1 MEKTEKDDHI
11 LDKLLEMMKKIT
23 EIKKLDDTK
32 TLIGTGDKLPDDITL
47 KNVVILITCYK
58 IQCSILSITTS
69 WTSISSIKIVRVDK
83 MFARPSEKSAKF
95 DGRKLKLVERR
106 KK

>member
-1 MEKTEKDDHI
+1 MFSFI
-11 LDKLLEMMKKIT
+11 
-23 EIKKLDDTK
+23 
-32 TLIGTGDKLPDDITL
+32 
-47 KNVVILITCYK
+47 Y
-58 IQCSILSITTS
+58 ITTS